1 MSAEQPIQRD
11 FCFVSYARADERFAL
26 RLAEDLRRRGIAI
39 WIDQLSIRTSE
50 HWDRAIERAIRGC
63 SSVLVILSPRAV
75 VSENV
80 ADEITLAVDGA
91 KTIIPVMIEPCRL
104 PLRLSRMHLIDA
116 TSAYELVLGQCLA
129 AIKVAAM
136 ITPHAPAAPTLNAT
150 DDAVVCAT
158 RMLAAIVGPI
168 SGILVENAARRAR
181 SIADLYGILSLHIH
195 DHEDREQFLSSSPKR
210 DGHAAATQP
219 AHATPRDQAGI
230 STADIQ
236 RVTKALT
243 RYLGPIAPL
252 ITKRERVA
260 SRSLADLLVR
270 VAASIRCEQDRL
282 AFHEQ
287 LKLQ

>member
-39 WIDQLSIRTSE
+39 WIDQLNIRTSD
-50 HWDRAIERAIRGC
+50 HWDRAIEHAIRES

-75 VSENV
+75 VSDNV

-91 KTIIPVMIEPCRL
+91 KTIIPVVIEACRL
-104 PLRLSRMHLIDA
+104 PLRLARMQLIDA
-116 TSAYELVLGQCLA
+116 TSAYELALRQCLD

-136 ITPHAPAAPTLNAT
+136 ITPDAPATPPLNAS
-150 DDAVVCAT
+150 DGAVLCAT
-158 RMLAAIVGPI
+158 RQLATIVGPI
-168 SGILVENAARRAR
+168 AGILVESAARRAT
-181 SIADLYGILSLHIH
+181 SIAALYGILSLHIH

-210 DGHAAATQP
+210 DDHAVARQP
-219 AHATPRDQAGI
+219 AHATPQDEGGI

-243 RYLGPIAPL
+243 QYLGPIAPL

-270 VAASIRCEQDRL
+270 VAATIRCEQDRSD
-282 AFHEQ
+282 FREQ